1 MVRSM
6 ASDVSTLSGGVAN
19 GHQTV
24 HLVSSTPSK
33 IPYGGFSPVRLQTSL
48 RRSHLRLPSRPAY
61 RLPLFR
67 VVGLRCLPRIQ
78 AGPRL
83 LTRTAGP
90 VALGSP
96 TGSIVRPALRLL
108 WPHLRLCRPPADLW
122 IIPSGCEPLL
132 ASHRGSPIYSV
143 SPSDHA
149 VARTPVAPTTAFD
162 DAFAAGSAFAP

>member
-1 MVRSM
+1 MVRSI
-6 ASDVSTLSGGVAN
+6 ASDVSTLSGCVAK

-48 RRSHLRLPSRPAY
+48 RRSHLRMPLDLLM
-61 RLPLFR
+61 LPLFR
-67 VVGLRCLPRIQ
+67 VVGLRCLSRNQ

-96 TGSIVRPALRLL
+96 TGSIVRPDRRLL
-108 WPHLRLCRPPADLW
+108 WPHLRLCRPPAGLW
-122 IIPSGCEPLL
+122 IIPSGCEPVP
-132 ASHRGSPIYSV
+132 ASHKGSPIYSV

-149 VARTPVAPTTAFD
+149 VVRTPVTPTTACN

>member
-1 MVRSM
+1 
-6 ASDVSTLSGGVAN
+6 
-19 GHQTV
+19 
-24 HLVSSTPSK
+24 
-33 IPYGGFSPVRLQTSL
+33 
-48 RRSHLRLPSRPAY
+48 
-61 RLPLFR
+61 

-108 WPHLRLCRPPADLW
+108 WPHLRLCRPPAGLW
-122 IIPSGCEPLL
+122 IIPSGCEPLP

-149 VARTPVAPTTAFD
+149 VASTPVAPTTAFD